1 MDVKKK
7 SSIKK
12 KVVKKA
18 SPKPKTAKKETFEKK
33 LYDTAEI
40 LRGNV
45 SPTSYKD
52 IALGLLFLKYI
63 SNRYDVRQA
72 EIKEETKDLT
82 EKERNYLLNLK
93 DQYTSKGVFYF
104 KEGNNWKDL
113 TKIVSNEKNLAIKID
128 EMIQEIEYDNQEL
141 EGILP
146 KVFAGSGI
154 ANDNLKLLIENFD
167 TIPTD
172 EIENDSFGKIYEYFL
187 KNFHKKIGQKGGEF
201 FTPESIV
208 QLLVEIIEPY
218 TGIIY
223 DPTCGSGGMFV
234 QSKKFQDAHKNK
246 NKKGTSIYGV
256 ESQRDIWRIA
266 KMNLTMRGIEAKNI
280 VRNNCLLD
288 HPFEKVK
295 ANRILANPPFNMGE
309 WGHEKLT
316 NDTMFAKY
324 GMPGDGKPG
333 GNYAFMSHMIHHL
346 DEKDG
351 KLGLVLANG
360 SMSVGG
366 KEGDVREKIVK
377 DDLID
382 CMVALPT
389 NLFYTVTIPACLW
402 FVSKNKDD
410 GKSRKRKGETL
421 FIDARKIFTQID
433 RAHNEL
439 SQEQIQKIAGTY
451 RSFIGEKGYPKYED
465 VAGYCKAVTIEDI
478 EKNNFVLTPGRYVG
492 AEEIED
498 DGEPF
503 PEKMKR
509 LTTEYDRLTKESAK
523 LDKEIRKNLK
533 EIGFEI

>member
-1 MDVKKK
+1 MAAKK
-7 SSIKK
+7 SNSKK
-12 KVVKKA
+12 DKSNSKKD
-18 SPKPKTAKKETFEKK
+18 SKAKKEKSFEDK
-33 LYDTAEI
+33 LWDTAEL
-40 LRGNV
+40 LRGKV
-45 SPTSYKD
+45 APSAYKD
-52 IALGLLFLKYI
+52 IALGLLFLKFI
-63 SNRYDVRQA
+63 SYWYDQRRV
-72 EIKEETKDLT
+72 EIEKQNKNKT

-93 DQYTSKGVFYF
+93 DSYSSKGVFYL
-104 KEGNNWKDL
+104 KEGDKWDDL
-113 TKIVSNEKNLAIKID
+113 VKIVSSEKNLAIKID
-128 EMIQEIEYDNQEL
+128 NMIQEIENDNAEL
-141 EGILP
+141 ENVLP

-154 ANDNLKLLIENFD
+154 PNQNLQQLIENFD
-167 TIPTD
+167 SISTQDISK
-172 EIENDSFGKIYEYFL
+172 DSFGRIYEYFL
-187 KNFHKKIGQKGGEF
+187 RNFSKKLGEKGGEF

-208 QLLVEIIEPY
+208 RLLVEIIEPY
-218 TGIIY
+218 QGIIY

-234 QSKKFQDAHKNK
+234 QSYKFLQAHENEKQNG
-246 NKKGTSIYGV
+246 KGISVYGV
-256 ESQRDIWRIA
+256 ETRSDIWRIC
-266 KMNLTMRGIEAKNI
+266 KMNLAMRGIEAKNI
-280 VRNNCLLD
+280 KCADCLLE

-309 WGHEKLT
+309 WGHAKLK
-316 NDTMFAKY
+316 DDIRFAKY
-324 GMPGDGKPG
+324 GTPSEGKPG

-360 SMSVGG
+360 SMSAAG
-366 KEGDVREKIVK
+366 KEEKIRQKIVE

-402 FVSKNKDD
+402 FITKNKDD

-421 FIDARKIFTQID
+421 FIDARKIFTPVD

-439 SQEQIQKIAGTY
+439 SPEQIEKIAGTY
-451 RSFIGEKGYPKYED
+451 RSFIGEKGYPKYKDE
-465 VAGYCKAVTIEDI
+465 AGYCKAVKIKDI

-503 PEKMKR
+503 QDKMKR
-509 LTTEYDRLTKESAK
+509 LTQEYAK
-523 LDKEIRKNLK
+523 LSEESKKLDIEIRKNLK

>member
-1 MDVKKK
+1 MAVKKQ
-7 SSIKK
+7 
-12 KVVKKA
+12 
-18 SPKPKTAKKETFEKK
+18 AKEQTLEDK
-33 LYDTAEI
+33 LWDTAEL
-40 LRGNV
+40 LRGKV

-52 IALGLLFLKYI
+52 IALGLLFLKFI
-63 SNRYDVRQA
+63 SNRYDVRRA
-72 EIKEETKDLT
+72 EIEQETKDST

-93 DQYTSKGVFYF
+93 DQYTAKGVFYLQ
-104 KEGNNWKDL
+104 EGDNWNDL
-113 TKIVSNEKNLAIKID
+113 TKMASSEKNLAIKID
-128 EMIQEIEYDNQEL
+128 EMIQEIENDNPDL
-141 EGILP
+141 ENVLP

-154 ANDNLKLLIENFD
+154 PNDSLQQLIETFD

-172 EIENDSFGKIYEYFL
+172 DLSTDHFGQIYEYFL
-187 KNFHKKIGQKGGEF
+187 RNFHKKIGQKGGEF

-218 TGIIY
+218 EGIIY

-234 QSKKFQDAHKNK
+234 QSKKFQDAHKDK
-246 NKKGTSIYGV
+246 SKKGTSIYGV
-256 ESQRDIWRIA
+256 DSQQDIWRIA

-280 VRNNCLLD
+280 KNADCLLD

-309 WGHEKLT
+309 WGHEKLGS
-316 NDTMFAKY
+316 DARFAKY

-360 SMSVGG
+360 SMSGGG
-366 KEGDVREKIVK
+366 KEGDIREKIVK

-410 GKSRKRKGETL
+410 KKSRKRKGETL
-421 FIDARKIFTQID
+421 FIDARKIFTQVD

-439 SQEQIQKIAGTY
+439 SEEQIQKIAGTY

-465 VAGYCKAVTIEDI
+465 VAGYCKAVKIEDI

-503 PEKMKR
+503 PDKMKR
-509 LTTEYDRLTKESAK
+509 LTTEYDRLTKESTK

>member
-1 MDVKKK
+1 MAGKKQVKEQ
-7 SSIKK
+7 
-12 KVVKKA
+12 
-18 SPKPKTAKKETFEKK
+18 TLEDK
-33 LYDTAEI
+33 LWDTAEL
-40 LRGNV
+40 LRGKI

-52 IALGLLFLKYI
+52 IALGLLFLKFI
-63 SNRYDVRQA
+63 ANRYDVRRA
-72 EIKEETKDLT
+72 EIEKETKDST
-82 EKERNYLLNLK
+82 KKERNYLLNLK
-93 DQYTSKGVFYF
+93 DQYIAKGVFYL
-104 KEGNNWKDL
+104 KEGYLWNDL
-113 TKIVSNEKNLAIKID
+113 IKMASSEKNLAIKID
-128 EMIQEIEYDNQEL
+128 EMIQEIENDNSDL
-141 EGILP
+141 ENVLP

-154 ANDNLKLLIENFD
+154 PNDNLQQLIETFD
-167 TIPTD
+167 TIPTH
-172 EIENDSFGKIYEYFL
+172 EITKDSFGRIYEYFL
-187 KNFHKKIGQKGGEF
+187 RNFHKKIGQKGGEF

-218 TGIIY
+218 EGIIY

-234 QSKKFQDAHKNK
+234 QSKKFQDAHKDK

-256 ESQRDIWRIA
+256 DSQQDIWRIA

-280 VRNNCLLD
+280 KNADCLVD
-288 HPFEKVK
+288 HPFKQVK

-309 WGHEKLT
+309 WGHAKLA
-316 NDTMFAKY
+316 NDARFAKY
-324 GMPGDGKPG
+324 GMPNNGKPG

-366 KEGDVREKIVK
+366 KEGTIRQKIVE

-402 FVSKNKDD
+402 FISKNKDD
-410 GKSRKRKGETL
+410 KKSRKRKGETL

-439 SQEQIQKIAGTY
+439 AEEQIQKIAGTY
-451 RSFIGEKGYPKYED
+451 HSFIGEKGYPKYKD
-465 VAGYCKAVTIEDI
+465 VAGYCKAVKISDI

-492 AEEIED
+492 AEEVED

-509 LTTEYDRLTKESAK
+509 LTSEYAKLSAESKK

-533 EIGFEI
+533 GIGFEI